1 METKDKKLLKVRKNL
16 HKISSDKLDEV
27 NDFLEF
33 LLKKNKNKK
42 KHIQSLEGFWS
53 NLGLEKIK
61 NCEEQLRTIRK
72 ELSNSYS
79 KVSS

>member
-33 LLKKNKNKK
+33 LLKKNSF
-42 KHIQSLEGFWS
+42 SLSRDSGV
-53 NLGLEKIK
+53 I
-61 NCEEQLRTIRK
+61 
-72 ELSNSYS
+72 
-79 KVSS
+79 